1 MGWFSN
7 LFENLDDAVQNI
19 TETAGGTL
27 EDIFTNPGGA
37 LEDFWNV
44 TDGTLMNYD
53 DSKGLFENIYD
64 KWNPYLD
71 QYSPGHQTAQDAIV
85 DAGGFDS
92 ELEAFSTIAPMVV
105 NYFLPGVGSYLT
117 AADAASRGDYQ
128 NAAIGAAL
136 AYGNYSG
143 VNQSIGNYAGLEGN
157 AANAFGSA
165 VTNTGAGVLS
175 GKDLDQALIN
185 GAISGLSNYAGSSLA
200 NAGMFDSQWANNALG
215 TVGGMATGYGLNS
228 LFNDQGGS
236 SFSPLTGSYYGSTP
250 VASSLSTTDGGQ
262 TGYSTSPTTTRPMTT
277 SSTPGAATDSAT
289 SDYGGL
295 ESYVAGDWKPQTEE
309 QP

>member
-1 MGWFSN
+1 MGGFFS
-7 LFENLDDAVQNI
+7 NLDDAVQNI

-71 QYSPGHQTAQDAIV
+71 KYSPGHQTAQDAIV

-105 NYFLPGVGSYLT
+105 NYFLPGVGSYLS

-143 VNQSIGNYAGLEGN
+143 VNTSIGESAGLTGN
-157 AANAFGSA
+157 AANAFGTGVMNAGASA
-165 VTNTGAGVLS
+165 LS
-175 GKDLDQALIN
+175 GQDLQQSLIN
-185 GAISGLSNYAGSSLA
+185 GAISGLGNYAGSTAASQ
-200 NAGMFDSQWANNALG
+200 GYFDKPNYNNALG
-215 TVGGMATGYGLNS
+215 TAVGMGTSYGLGS
-228 LFNDQGGS
+228 LFTPDTNTLQGA
-236 SFSPLTGSYYGSTP
+236 YYGSTP
-250 VASSLSTTDGGQ
+250 VASSLNTTDGGQ
-262 TGYSTSPTTTRPMTT
+262 TGYTTSKPTTTN
-277 SSTPGAATDSAT
+277 TPGVATDSAT

-295 ESYVAGDWKPQTEE
+295 ESYVSGDWKPQSDE
-309 QP
+309 QLQ